1 MIIKIFT
8 GPNNYDISSLY
19 NKDEEEYIIGV
30 DIGAYLLAKNNM
42 RIDLSIGDFD
52 SVSTTELSLIE
63 KFSNEVQKFDEKK
76 EYTIQHD
83 KDINNNV
90 YGSDGRGRQLVYD
103 KNAHAAGEFSGFF
116 DNLIS
121 IWFNGFVKRQRL
133 QELRQGAGCGKL
145 LFHPRFGHRPNL
157 YGLGR
162 DNSH

>member
-76 EYTIQHD
+76 EYWCT
-83 KDINNNV
+83 
-90 YGSDGRGRQLVYD
+90 GSL
-103 KNAHAAGEFSGFF
+103 
-116 DNLIS
+116 
-121 IWFNGFVKRQRL
+121 
-133 QELRQGAGCGKL
+133 
-145 LFHPRFGHRPNL
+145 
-157 YGLGR
+157 
-162 DNSH
+162 